1 MKIHFSGNTCSVG
14 YTNVHIHECLK
25 EDYVRLKK
33 KYPKYLWTSTISRW
47 PYDQSKWEDH
57 YDKWS
62 PGLYGSFYLEMPE
75 KEYTWFA
82 MANDVQPH
90 PHADKLQRSK

>member
-14 YTNVHIHECLK
+14 YTNVHISLCYK
-25 EDYVRLKK
+25 EDYIRLKK
-33 KYPKYLWTSTISRW
+33 KYPDYLWTPTQSGW
-47 PYDQSKWEDH
+47 PNDRSKWED
-57 YDKWS
+57 YYEDRA
-62 PGLYGSFYLEMPE
+62 GSFYLEMPE

-90 PHADKLQRSK
+90 PYADKLQRTK